1 VDKSSLETLIRLTV
15 DKDEDICL
23 YSRKFLRKFSN
34 TPLRIKYSGNSSLFI
49 SIDVT
54 VKFGREIGKTLDR
67 LSKSLSEN
75 LLNLAGVQIKSLELN
90 VKDIFDE
97 KEVD

>member
-1 VDKSSLETLIRLTV
+1 
-15 DKDEDICL
+15 
-23 YSRKFLRKFSN
+23 
-34 TPLRIKYSGNSSLFI
+34 
-49 SIDVT
+49 